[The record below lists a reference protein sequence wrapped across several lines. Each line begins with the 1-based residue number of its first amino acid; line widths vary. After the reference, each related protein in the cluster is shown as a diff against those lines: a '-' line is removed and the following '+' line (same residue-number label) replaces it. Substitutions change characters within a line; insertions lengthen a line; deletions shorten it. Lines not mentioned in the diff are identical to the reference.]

1 MSNVKVVKLVN
12 GDEIVCDLITGQG
25 DDAVHFNSSTVIAK
39 NPARFVVTQ
48 QGVGMM
54 PFSPFSSS
62 TQFTLKSEHIL
73 CIGEVEEEIFNAWSS
88 QFGSGIVLAGGDV
101 RAAVKTLK
109 ISPNT

>member
-1 MSNVKVVKLVN
+1 MNVKVVKLVT
-12 GDEIVCDLITGQG
+12 GDEIVCDYTDNGE
-25 DDAVHFNSSTVIAK
+25 TVNLK

-62 TQFTLKSEHIL
+62 TEFTVKSDHVL
-73 CIGEVEEEIFNAWSS
+73 CVGDVEEEIYNGWSS
-88 QFGSGIVLAGGDV
+88 QFGSGIVLAGAGSSV
-101 RAAVKTLK
+101 AAKTLK